1 VRRSNRLAVLL
12 TSKSQEVDIRSVAAF
27 ASPSLSVPLSTSLPR
42 FLLAACRCTV
52 QGAVYFGL
60 SSQAKLRK
68 DEEEQFPRLNIV
80 GGLQAQDK
88 EIQGI
93 TS

>member
-1 VRRSNRLAVLL
+1 
-12 TSKSQEVDIRSVAAF
+12 
-27 ASPSLSVPLSTSLPR
+27 
-42 FLLAACRCTV
+42 
-52 QGAVYFGL
+52 VYFGL